1 MIRNELFDIYK
12 KFENGKKNVADK
24 EIQQVN
30 QLLHDMKLDQNMEYI
45 TVTIGKDEDIFND
58 TYSIK
63 VKYTFELSNINTIE
77 YNTIATLDN
86 YLIKK
91 YGKEN
96 MKFRNINMHL
106 NSISFEYLIILNEG
120 ETEK

>member
-24 EIQQVN
+24 EIQQVK

-77 YNTIATLDN
+77 YQRYA
-86 YLIKK
+86 
-91 YGKEN
+91 KE
-96 MKFRNINMHL
+96 
-106 NSISFEYLIILNEG
+106 
-120 ETEK
+120 